1 MDRFLFQPNALEDR
15 QQQRPPIE
23 EIISFPIILSD
34 RIRHAV
40 SESKSHKLECNDVG
54 KKVHTLSEMLRSTV
68 RFASSTPSFYEP
80 PLRRIFT
87 DIAINLNRT
96 LTLVRKCRHRSIF
109 RRFVTNI
116 GIPDFR
122 KLFNLLDMSIGDMNW
137 LLSIFDRGGEG
148 IVLSLPPI
156 ANNDPILAW
165 VWSII
170 ASLHLCSLNL
180 KIEVAHELYS
190 LAQDNDRNKNII
202 VEEGGI
208 SPLLKL
214 LKEDS
219 SPDAQIAA
227 ALALFNLANNQIRAR
242 LIFNEHGV
250 PIIAHVFRNSP
261 IMVQIEVAKLI
272 ATMAEHDTFSQ
283 EGFAREDLIRTL
295 VTLMSFDNN
304 LPLQTQLTLEFKTN
318 CSGALWMLARGS
330 ITNSRKIIEAKG
342 LLCLAKL
349 IEGEKGE
356 IQINCLMTLMEI
368 TAAVEY
374 NPDLRRTA
382 FKNNSPIVDQLLRL
396 INQSDDPVIKIP
408 AIRTIGHLARTFP
421 ARQTQVIGPL
431 VKQLGHRNPDVGM
444 ESVIALG
451 KFTCPEN
458 YLCAEHS
465 KTIFEF
471 EGVQPV
477 LRLLR
482 GNERTQYYALVLLC
496 YLSMHA
502 GNSERL
508 QQTRLLIALEG
519 ANKSFACNY
528 SELRELVA
536 QATYHLK
543 IAHSGLFLS
552 QRQSYSR

>member
-15 QQQRPPIE
+15 QQQPPPIE

-80 PLRRIFT
+80 PVRRIFT

-109 RRFVTNI
+109 RRFVTNV

-122 KLFNLLDMSIGDMNW
+122 KLFNLLDMSIGDMKW
-137 LLSIFDRGGEG
+137 LLSIFDRGGE
-148 IVLSLPPI
+148 
-156 ANNDPILAW
+156 
-165 VWSII
+165 
-170 ASLHLCSLNL
+170 
-180 KIEVAHELYS
+180 
-190 LAQDNDRNKNII
+190 

-227 ALALFNLANNQIRAR
+227 ALALFNLANNQNRAR

-295 VTLMSFDNN
+295 VILLSFENN
-304 LPLQTQLTLEFKTN
+304 LPLQTQLTHEFKTN
-318 CSGALWMLARGS
+318 SSGALWMLARGS
-330 ITNSRKIIEAKG
+330 ITNSRKITEAKG
-342 LLCLAKL
+342 LLCLTKL
-349 IEGEKGE
+349 IEREKGE

-421 ARQTQVIGPL
+421 ARQTQAIGPL
-431 VKQLGHRNPDVGM
+431 VKQLSHRNPDVGM

-528 SELRELVA
+528 SELRELVG